1 MAATT
6 KPKHWHVEV
15 CLRPGQEAIEA
26 ALLTALVADTLHE
39 QGAIDTVP
47 AGCPI
52 LRDNDTL
59 QPGDAITLLVVA
71 PGL

>member
-1 MAATT
+1 MTT
-6 KPKHWHVEV
+6 PTQPQHWHVEV
-15 CLRPGQEAIEA
+15 CLRPGREAIRA
-26 ALLTALVADTLHE
+26 VLVTALVAETLQV

-52 LRDNDTL
+52 LRANDTL